1 MSGIVQLSI
10 YRNDVCIYSG
20 TCKHSDAAAAIMEFL
35 RLCDTA
41 SYEVIAY
48 ADSECILDLTG
59 SVERICSLITSGT
72 RFNI

>member
-1 MSGIVQLSI
+1 MAGIVRVSI

-20 TCKHSDAAAAIMEFL
+20 ACKHSDAAEAIMSFL
-35 RLCDTA
+35 RLCDSA

-48 ADSECILDLTG
+48 ADSECILDLSG
-59 SVERICSLITSGT
+59 SIELICDLLTSST

>member
-1 MSGIVQLSI
+1 MAGIVRFSI

-20 TCKHSDAAAAIMEFL
+20 TCKHRDAAAAIMEFL

-48 ADSECILDLTG
+48 ADGECILNLCG
-59 SVERICSLITSGT
+59 SIERICSLITSST
-72 RFNI
+72 KFNI